1 MVSNRCKIIVKQAL
15 QKLGLHFVIVDLGE
29 VDIMEDISDEQRE
42 ELNSALL
49 ETGLELIDDKKSI
62 VIEKIKN
69 TIVQMIHHED
79 ELPSTNYSHYISQ
92 KLNYDYTYLSN
103 IFTEIQGITIQQ
115 FIIIHKIERVKEL
128 LMYEEL
134 NLTEISYRLQYSSV
148 AHLSKQFKKVTGM
161 SSSAF
166 MLLKNKRRSPL
177 ESIGQSEKSIKE
189 IPKNMKKKPTKF
201 ELLEETNH
209 KNNEKIDMNST
220 EKNQDSQYAR
230 SLIEASQDPLFT
242 IDLNGKIMDL
252 NNATV
257 LCTGVKRELLI
268 GSNFS
273 QYFTEPLKAIEG
285 YEEIFKLGHINDFP
299 LTFKDHKLTY
309 VLFNGSVYKDEQG
322 KVLGAVVVARDITN
336 QESIKKELTEAK
348 VLAEFAKNKAEI
360 AKIKA
365 EDAVKSKQ
373 QFLSNMSHEIR
384 TPMNAIIG
392 FTKVILKTQLT
403 TQQKEYLLAIKMSG
417 DALIVLIND
426 ILDLAKVDAGK
437 MQFEKIPF
445 QMETSILA
453 MLHIFDSK
461 AQEKNLELN
470 LKYDSKIP
478 KVLMGDAVRLHQIM
492 LNLLSNAIKFTTE
505 GTIIVS
511 VKLIDENEDSANIKF
526 SVSDS
531 GIGISDEKLLL
542 IFDNFQQASS
552 STSRVFGGTGLGLA
566 IVKQLVEAQ
575 GGTISVTSKVNNGS
589 KFCFILNFL
598 KTTEEAVTD
607 LGLVEINS
615 IMKGIKVLVVEDMAL
630 NQLLMKTLLDD
641 FEFVSDIVANG
652 KLAIEA
658 LKTKKYDIILMDLQM
673 PIMNGFEATE
683 YIRNTLKLNIP
694 IIALTADVTTMDV
707 KKCISIGM
715 NDYVSKPVDER
726 ILYAK
731 IILLIQGNNKNN
743 IQNSKKISSIEKPKC
758 IDLEYLKKRTKSN
771 PILIKEMILAYL
783 EQTPPLIEA
792 LKESS
797 QNKNWELL
805 KTTIH
810 KLTPSFSII
819 GMHKNFEEMAKKIQ
833 NYATTLQ
840 QTDSIYEMVHELE
853 SVLVQSLEELKEE
866 LIHINND
873 KYGK

>member
-29 VDIMEDISDEQRE
+29 VDIMEDINDEQRE
-42 ELNSALL
+42 VLNNALL

-62 VIEKIKN
+62 IIEKIKN

-148 AHLSKQFKKVTGM
+148 AHLSKQFKKITGM

-189 IPKNMKKKPTKF
+189 KPKNMKEKPTKF

-209 KNNEKIDMNST
+209 KNNEKIDMSNT
-220 EKNQDSQYAR
+220 EKNQASHYAR

-257 LCTGVKRELLI
+257 LCTGVKRDLLI
-268 GSNFS
+268 GSDFS
-273 QYFTEPLKAIEG
+273 QYFTEPLNAKEG

-299 LTFKDHKLTY
+299 LTIKDHKLTD

-348 VLAEFAKNKAEI
+348 IFAEMATGIAEI
-360 AKIKA
+360 AKNKA

-392 FTKVILKTQLT
+392 FTKVILKTHLT
-403 TQQKEYLLAIKMSG
+403 TQQKEYLLAIKTSG

-453 MLHIFDSK
+453 KLHIFDSK
-461 AQEKNLELN
+461 AQEKNVALN
-470 LKYDSKIP
+470 LNYDSKIP

-505 GTIIVS
+505 GTITVA
-511 VKLIDENEDSANIKF
+511 VKLIDENEDSAKIKF

-531 GIGISDEKLLL
+531 GIGISDDKLLL
-542 IFDNFQQASS
+542 IFDNFQQATS

-598 KTTEEAVTD
+598 KTTEAAAVD
-607 LGLVEINS
+607 LGFVEINS

-652 KLAIEA
+652 ELAIEA

-673 PIMNGFEATE
+673 PIMNGFEATK
-683 YIRNTLKLNIP
+683 YIRNTLKLNTP
-694 IIALTADVTTMDV
+694 IIALTADVTTVDV

-726 ILYAK
+726 ILYSK
-731 IILLIQGNNKNN
+731 MILLIQENNKNN
-743 IQNSKKISSIEKPKC
+743 IQNTKKVISTEKLKC
-758 IDLEYLKKRTKSN
+758 INLEYLKKRTKSN
-771 PILIKEMILAYL
+771 PVLIKEMILAYL
-783 EQTPPLIEA
+783 EQTPPLIDA

-810 KLTPSFSII
+810 KLTPSFSIM

-840 QTDSIYEMVHELE
+840 QTDSIYEMVDELE
-853 SVLVQSLEELKEE
+853 SVLSQSLEELNEE